1 MAFIPG
7 QSKRM
12 YCCPTFLPWNEYL
25 VYILLKLGHMFR
37 IGSSYI
43 IKLRSTVDTI
53 AKLKFTIHQLTRFV
67 QPMSTLLL
75 YFISKEF
82 LLGQCQR
89 RHYVVKAAV
98 GVMPHHMAWI
108 SAKIYQY
115 ETAFLFWNSNRQMAS
130 LHWLKFGGT
139 CLHWPKPSDKSYILL
154 KKTLVRDLLQN
165 WSGQFFIGTAMN
177 LSRKNSLLA

>member
-7 QSKRM
+7 QSERM

-37 IGSSYI
+37 MGSSYI

-53 AKLKFTIHQLTRFV
+53 AKLKLTIHQLTRFV

-89 RHYVVKAAV
+89 THYVVKAAV
-98 GVMPHHMAWI
+98 GVMPHHMDWI

-115 ETAFLFWNSNRQMAS
+115 ESMRPLAKLEWAI
-130 LHWLKFGGT
+130 LHRNCYEFIQKELLT
-139 CLHWPKPSDKSYILL
+139 CMKGAQKL
-154 KKTLVRDLLQN
+154 
-165 WSGQFFIGTAMN
+165 
-177 LSRKNSLLA
+177 